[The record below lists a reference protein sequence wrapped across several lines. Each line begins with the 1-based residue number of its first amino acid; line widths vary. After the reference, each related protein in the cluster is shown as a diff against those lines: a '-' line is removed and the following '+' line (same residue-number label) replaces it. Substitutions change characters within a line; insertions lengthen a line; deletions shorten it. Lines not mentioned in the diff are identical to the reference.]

1 MQILYLNKKDKNIL
15 EVSKLSTDKLY
26 DGINEALKYKREYD
40 KQMKKLC
47 EYLIEVAP
55 KDNIWYYNSTGF
67 LQVDVKKEE
76 YDEYIGFMEDLVGCS
91 YCYLMNPT
99 GLTLMMNINTLK
111 DKIVEK

>member
-1 MQILYLNKKDKNIL
+1 MN
-15 EVSKLSTDKLY
+15 EKLY
-26 DGINEALKYKREYD
+26 NQLCTALKHKKNYD
-40 KQMKKLC
+40 EEMKKIC
-47 EYLIEVAP
+47 DYLIVLSP

-76 YDEYIGFMEDLVGCS
+76 YDEYIAFMDDLVGCS

-111 DKIVEK
+111 DKIESI